1 MRLFQ
6 EPSTAVSNM
15 LGRIHSFESFG
26 TVDGPGVR
34 FVVFMQ
40 GCVLRCLYCHNPDTW
55 CLLGGTEYTAS
66 SVLEKM
72 TRNITFYKTGGITV
86 TGGEPLLQIEFVTE
100 LFTLAKAQGIHT
112 CIDTSGINFDAQN
125 AERMAKFDALIK
137 VTDLF
142 MLDIKSIDAHLH
154 MKLTGAHN
162 RSVLA
167 FARYLKDNGKKMRI
181 RYVLV
186 PNLTDKKEQLTAL
199 GKFLIDFDNIEKI
212 EVLPYHTLGA
222 SKYENLGI
230 DYPLKD
236 TPQATKEQAD
246 TALKI
251 ILDNMKRDS

>member
-1 MRLFQ
+1 M
-6 EPSTAVSNM
+6 T
-15 LGRIHSFESFG
+15 GRIHSLESFG
-26 TVDGPGVR
+26 AVDGPGVR

-40 GCVLRCLYCHNPDTW
+40 GCVLRCMYCHNPDTW
-55 CLLGGTEYTAS
+55 CVTGGTEYTPEQ
-66 SVLEKM
+66 VLERM

-100 LFTLAKAQGIHT
+100 LFSLAKEQGIHT
-112 CIDTSGINFDAQN
+112 CIDTSGINFDARN

-167 FARYLKDNGKKMRI
+167 FAKYLKDNGKKMRI

-186 PNLTDKKEQLTAL
+186 PTLTDNTEHLIAL
-199 GKFLIDFDNIEKI
+199 GKFLSDFDNIEKI
-212 EVLPYHTLGA
+212 EVLPYHTMGIP
-222 SKYENLGI
+222 KYEALGI
-230 DYPLKD
+230 DYPLKGVD
-236 TPQATKEQAD
+236 NATKEQAD
-246 TALKI
+246 KALEI
-251 ILDNMKRDS
+251 ILNSIKGDL